1 MHGYP
6 RACEQ
11 RGRAAPDDIEQT
23 PMALT
28 IAIIVTGHDLCR
40 IGGADWGGMRCV
52 SPKVSECQ
60 KEEHREKQ
68 VRRPTLV
75 LPKECVS

>member
-11 RGRAAPDDIEQT
+11 CGEATPDDIEQT

-28 IAIIVTGHDLCR
+28 IATIVTRQDLCR
-40 IGGADWGGMRCV
+40 IRGADWGGTRCV
-52 SPKVSECQ
+52 SPEVGERQ

-68 VRRPTLV
+68 VRRPILV
-75 LPKECVS
+75 LPKE